1 MKRTAKSALVFALT
15 ASMVLGS
22 ASVSDAK
29 AKKPKL
35 SSSKVTITVGQKKKI
50 TVKNAK
56 PKKTTWSLT
65 KSGKKYVTLSKKK
78 KTSIYIKGKKAGKA
92 TLTAKIK
99 VGKKTYKKTVKITVK
114 KKTTVKTTPKPST
127 VPTNNPTQAPQS
139 PAATPTPVVT
149 PTPDASSTPTEEPT
163 PTAEPTPELGKN
175 DIAVKLSEDTENS
188 HGVLDAEDGETGITY
203 GKDGA
208 TFTALSANS
217 GGGVLWNINPDG
229 KAIETNRFEK
239 VIFKVS
245 VNKLALDSGTPV
257 VLALTKDNKEEFWD
271 RDVEGLVKYTNITE
285 ANTPVE
291 VEMDLSETDYEAYC
305 AMVKFNTWTQND
317 DYEGEE
323 DVTFTVHSITL
334 VGKADEDMPTP
345 RPSVTPTAEPTPT
358 AEATPTVEP
367 TPTTEPEP
375 VYDQE
380 IDLSNEENIV
390 TSKGTV
396 AYDTDAKV
404 LKATDVDWFGI
415 KLPRTIA
422 NGETVKLRV
431 TGNLGDAN
439 GFRTWLCKGVDI
451 ATSNQLKSTE
461 NDIATGDFTWEFEVT
476 ATDDSTFLEIKGIS
490 YGVNIS
496 NIEISKVELLGK
508 DGPVPTPTP
517 EVLVATGSSL
527 KANASVELS
536 ADTCMGQGDAGEV
549 TYNEDGSATYLAM
562 KEASGGG
569 VAWYLNADKSPV
581 AISDIGTLTIKA
593 KAEGQ
598 ADTMADT
605 PVCLVLYA
613 EDGSYWSAPTVDLK
627 GVNGSDWG
635 MYDAVK
641 ATSTT
646 LTFDLSKVTNQD
658 QKVVA
663 VCLKYNAWVPADQTF
678 GGNDVNMTI
687 ESISYPV
694 NAPAL
699 AYNNLDA
706 DADYVVT
713 ANGKE
718 LDVCGHDF
726 AKEFDRTLDADELL
740 NKWMTTTNEV
750 NKKFGNIDVTI
761 ITPDAAAAETKTV
774 VVEGTNTRA
783 DGTYTVTVGGE
794 DGSYTVR
801 ATKTTGTTVT
811 SHVFASDDVIVF
823 ETEFKGKN
831 YITIINLDE
840 NKKAKDITL
849 VSDGSEIVKVA
860 KNADGTFN
868 VIVDKADAEKKGLVI
883 AKVVAE

>member
-257 VLALTKDNKEEFWD
+257 VLALTKDNKEEFWN

-536 ADTCMGQGDAGEV
+536 ADTYMDRGAAGEV
-549 TYNEDGSATYLAM
+549 TYNEDGSATY
-562 KEASGGG
+562 EAQTMYAGGG
-569 VAWYLNADKSPV
+569 AVWYFNKDKS
-581 AISDIGTLTIKA
+581 AIKLSDMGKLNIRA

-598 ADTMADT
+598 VDNADT
-605 PVCLVLYA
+605 PVCLVLYSG
-613 EDGSYWSAPTVDLK
+613 DGSYWTATKVDLSGMD
-627 GVNGSDWG
+627 GVYS
-635 MYDAVK
+635 AVK
-641 ATSTT
+641 STT
-646 LTFDLSKVTNQD
+646 TSLTFDLTKIANQD
-658 QKVVA
+658 QDVVA
-663 VCLKYNAWVPADQTF
+663 VCLKYNSWGHEDDGTL
-678 GGNDVNMTI
+678 GNVNMTI

-794 DGSYTVR
+794 DGLYAVR

-811 SHVFASDDVIVF
+811 SHVFASDDEIVF
-823 ETEFKGKN
+823 VTEFKGKN

-849 VSDGSEIVKVA
+849 ASDGSEIVKVA

>member
-257 VLALTKDNKEEFWD
+257 VLALTKDNKEEFWN

-305 AMVKFNTWTQND
+305 AMVKYNTWTQND

-345 RPSVTPTAEPTPT
+345 RPSVTPTAKPTPT

-367 TPTTEPEP
+367 TP

-422 NGETVKLRV
+422 NGETVKLRI

-439 GFRTWLCKGVDI
+439 GFRTWLCKGADKD
-451 ATSNQLKSTE
+451 TSNQLKSTE
-461 NDIATGDFTWEFEVT
+461 NDIATGDFTWEFELT

-490 YGVNIS
+490 WGVNIS

-536 ADTCMGQGDAGEV
+536 ADTYMDRAAAGEV
-549 TYNEDGSATYLAM
+549 TYNEDGSATY
-562 KEASGGG
+562 EAQTMYAGGG
-569 VAWYLNADKSPV
+569 AVWYFNKDKS
-581 AISDIGTLTIKA
+581 AIKLSDMGRLTIEA

-598 ADTMADT
+598 VDNADT
-605 PVCLVLYA
+605 PVCLVLYSG
-613 EDGSYWSAPTVDLK
+613 DGNYWEAPKVDLSGMD
-627 GVNGSDWG
+627 GVYS
-635 MYDAVK
+635 AVK
-641 ATSTT
+641 STT
-646 LTFDLSKVTNQD
+646 TSLTFDLTKIAKQD
-658 QKVVA
+658 QDVVA
-663 VCLKYNAWVPADQTF
+663 VCLKYNSWGHEDDGTL
-678 GGNDVNMTI
+678 GNVNMTI

>member
-217 GGGVLWNINPDG
+217 GGGVLWNINPNG

-257 VLALTKDNKEEFWD
+257 VLALTKDNKEEFWN

-367 TPTTEPEP
+367 TP
-375 VYDQE
+375 
-380 IDLSNEENIV
+380 
-390 TSKGTV
+390 
-396 AYDTDAKV
+396 
-404 LKATDVDWFGI
+404 
-415 KLPRTIA
+415 
-422 NGETVKLRV
+422 
-431 TGNLGDAN
+431 
-439 GFRTWLCKGVDI
+439 
-451 ATSNQLKSTE
+451 
-461 NDIATGDFTWEFEVT
+461 
-476 ATDDSTFLEIKGIS
+476 
-490 YGVNIS
+490 
-496 NIEISKVELLGK
+496 
-508 DGPVPTPTP
+508 

-536 ADTCMGQGDAGEV
+536 ADTYMDRAAAGEV
-549 TYNEDGSATYLAM
+549 TYNEDGSATY
-562 KEASGGG
+562 EAQTMYAGGG
-569 VAWYLNADKSPV
+569 AVWYLNVDKSPV

-598 ADTMADT
+598 VDNADT
-605 PVCLVLYA
+605 PVCLVLYSG
-613 EDGSYWSAPTVDLK
+613 DGSYWEAPKVDLK
-627 GVNGSDWG
+627 GVNGSDSG
-635 MYDAVK
+635 MYGAVK

-663 VCLKYNAWVPADQTF
+663 VCLKYNSWGHENDGTL
-678 GGNDVNMTI
+678 GNVNMTI

-726 AKEFDRTLDADELL
+726 AKEFDRTLDAGELL

-811 SHVFASDDVIVF
+811 SHVFASNDVIVF

-860 KNADGTFN
+860 KNTDGTFN